1 MRKFLSG
8 VLAASML
15 FGSSTV
21 FADDKAGDIRKQILE
36 LTKELTEV
44 SQTEGGIT
52 YNLIETSD
60 NCDYII
66 GTATNNYDYVISI
79 QPYVV
84 ARDENGNIILATDA
98 TSYSAVNPGETVTFE
113 TYANK
118 DISNAICEFG
128 SSIKPSTRTPVGDKI
143 KPIVT
148 DSNGKI
154 RVEFELD
161 QSIDE
166 DDLIDISV
174 YVLYY
179 KDGKVVDIQYE
190 WGAEPDDVVTIKYD
204 GDEIYDNYEVYLNS
218 SCW

>member
-15 FGSSTV
+15 FGNSTV
-21 FADDKAGDIRKQILE
+21 FADDKTSDIRKQILE
-36 LTKELTEV
+36 LTKELAET
-44 SQTEGGIT
+44 SQTEGDIT
-52 YNLIETSD
+52 YSLIETSD

-113 TYANK
+113 TYTSK
-118 DISNAICEFG
+118 DISNATYEFG
-128 SSIKPSTRTPVGDKI
+128 SNIKPSSRTPVGDKI

-161 QSIDE
+161 QSA
-166 DDLIDISV
+166 L
-174 YVLYY
+174 
-179 KDGKVVDIQYE
+179 KRGF
-190 WGAEPDDVVTIKYD
+190 
-204 GDEIYDNYEVYLNS
+204 
-218 SCW
+218 

>member
-8 VLAASML
+8 VLAASIL

-21 FADDKAGDIRKQILE
+21 FADDKASDIRKQILE
-36 LTKELTEV
+36 LTKELAEV
-44 SQTEGGIT
+44 SQTEGDIT
-52 YNLIETSD
+52 YSLIETSD

-79 QPYVV
+79 QPYVI

-113 TYANK
+113 TYTSK
-118 DISNAICEFG
+118 DISNATCEFG
-128 SSIKPSTRTPVGDKI
+128 SNIKLSSRTPVGDKI

-166 DDLIDISV
+166 DDLVDISV

-179 KDGKVVDIQYE
+179 KDGKVVDVQYE
-190 WGAEPDDVVTIKYD
+190 WGAEPDDIVTIKYD
-204 GDEIYDNYEVYLNS
+204 GDEIYDNYEVYLNA